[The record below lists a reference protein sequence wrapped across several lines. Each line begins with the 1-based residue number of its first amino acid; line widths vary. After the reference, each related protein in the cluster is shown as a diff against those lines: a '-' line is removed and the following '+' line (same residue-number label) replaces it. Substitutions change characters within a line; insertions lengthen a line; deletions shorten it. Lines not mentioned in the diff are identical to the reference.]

1 MTSVFFD
8 YFKDA
13 QEFAKESAKNKVVY
27 TVKRDG
33 IRFVAELKSEQGNTF
48 QYQSDVEKIKLSIE
62 SETRQREAQVKL
74 KQWQDESLA
83 KQKKLA
89 SKKHTKYNSHK
100 AQYQSTPSL
109 SEEDALRK
117 LDKLRRGIEMINK
130 LNKQER
136 SRKKTGGGA
145 TSSTVGWTSLSQGE
159 RKVGDTFSKQR
170 FSEGIAGTRED
181 NKKMRSRGGS

>member
-1 MTSVFFD
+1 
-8 YFKDA
+8 
-13 QEFAKESAKNKVVY
+13 
-27 TVKRDG
+27 
-33 IRFVAELKSEQGNTF
+33 
-48 QYQSDVEKIKLSIE
+48 
-62 SETRQREAQVKL
+62 
-74 KQWQDESLA
+74 
-83 KQKKLA
+83 
-89 SKKHTKYNSHK
+89 
-100 AQYQSTPSL
+100 
-109 SEEDALRK
+109 
-117 LDKLRRGIEMINK
+117 MISK

>member
-83 KQKKLA
+83 KQK
-89 SKKHTKYNSHK
+89 S
-100 AQYQSTPSL
+100 
-109 SEEDALRK
+109 
-117 LDKLRRGIEMINK
+117 
-130 LNKQER
+130 
-136 SRKKTGGGA
+136 
-145 TSSTVGWTSLSQGE
+145 
-159 RKVGDTFSKQR
+159 
-170 FSEGIAGTRED
+170 
-181 NKKMRSRGGS
+181 